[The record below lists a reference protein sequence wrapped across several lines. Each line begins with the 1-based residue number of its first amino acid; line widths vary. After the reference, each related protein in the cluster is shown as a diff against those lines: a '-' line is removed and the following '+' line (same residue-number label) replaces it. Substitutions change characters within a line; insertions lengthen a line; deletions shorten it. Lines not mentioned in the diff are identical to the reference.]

1 MNKYKNMV
9 KLDAQETI
17 FFVKALE
24 SVKSKTYDKKYP
36 ELKMRSLVPVSNEAG
51 AGANTIKYFQYDMV
65 GVAKVIESY
74 AKDFPRVNVR
84 KKEFRSPVKSMG
96 DSYGY
101 SIQDIREAQMTGA
114 SLEQRDANAARRAML
129 QKEDQIA
136 AFGDAETGLLGL
148 FNHPN
153 IPETILPADGT
164 GASKLWSS
172 KTPDQI
178 IRDMNLIVNSI
189 VETTN
194 GVEIPNT
201 LLLPISL
208 YTYIASTPR
217 SANSDT
223 TILDFFLKSNPFIQM
238 VDQYHKLKGAGAAAS
253 DRMFCYKRDPDAV
266 TLEIPVDFEQFP
278 PQEEGMEFVVYCHER
293 IGGVIMYYPLSASF
307 ADGL

>member
-1 MNKYKNMV
+1 MEKKQMV

-17 FFVKALE
+17 FFLRELE

-36 ELKMRSLVPVSNEAG
+36 ELKMRSLVPVSNQAG
-51 AGANTIKYFQYDMV
+51 PGANTIKYFQYDSV
-65 GVAKVIESY
+65 GVAKIIESY

-84 KKEFRSPVKSMG
+84 KKEFRSPVKSLG

-129 QKEDQIA
+129 QTEDEIA

-153 IPETILPADGT
+153 IPETVLPADGT
-164 GASKLWSS
+164 GSSKLWAD

-178 IRDMNLIVNSI
+178 IRDMNLIVNGV
-189 VETTN
+189 VELTN

-201 LLLPISL
+201 LILPIEK
-208 YTYIASTPR
+208 YTLIASTPR

-238 VDQYHKLKGAGAAAS
+238 VDQYHKMKGAGASGA
-253 DRMFCYKRDPDAV
+253 DRMFAYKKDPDAV
-266 TLEIPVDFEQFP
+266 SLEVPVDFEQFP
-278 PQEEGMEFVVYCHER
+278 PQEEGMEFVVYCHQR

>member
-1 MNKYKNMV
+1 MEKKQMV

-17 FFVKALE
+17 FFLRELE

-36 ELKMRSLVPVSNEAG
+36 ELKMRSLVPVSNQAG
-51 AGANTIKYFQYDMV
+51 PGANTIKYFQYDSV
-65 GVAKVIESY
+65 GVAKIIESY

-84 KKEFRSPVKSMG
+84 KKEFRSPVKSLG

-129 QKEDQIA
+129 QTEDEIA

-153 IPETILPADGT
+153 IPETVLPADGT
-164 GASKLWSS
+164 GSSKLWAD

-178 IRDMNLIVNSI
+178 IRDMNLIVNGI
-189 VETTN
+189 VELTN

-201 LLLPISL
+201 LILPIEK
-208 YTYIASTPR
+208 YTLIASTPR

-238 VDQYHKLKGAGAAAS
+238 VDQYHKMKGAGASGA
-253 DRMFCYKRDPDAV
+253 DRMFAYKKDPDAV
-266 TLEIPVDFEQFP
+266 SLEVPVDFEQFP
-278 PQEEGMEFVVYCHER
+278 PQEEGMEFVVYCHQR